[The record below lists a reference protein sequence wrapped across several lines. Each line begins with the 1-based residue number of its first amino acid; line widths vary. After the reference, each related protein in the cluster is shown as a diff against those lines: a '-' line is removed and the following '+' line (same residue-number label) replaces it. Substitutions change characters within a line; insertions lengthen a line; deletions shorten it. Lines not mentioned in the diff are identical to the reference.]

1 MFIRK
6 KRNAS
11 GSISVQII
19 EKIGRNNKVVQTIG
33 SSKDEIEIELLYEEG
48 LKLIPQLTKQPI
60 LNLFPNDNSENIIDT
75 FVKNLSTNSIV
86 CIGPELIIARL
97 FDYIGFSKIIDDELL
112 KHLVVT
118 RLINPGSKLK
128 VIEYLKRY
136 RNIDIDIMKI
146 YRFMDKFNVVYKEEI
161 EQVAFEHTKKILGEI
176 TVLFY
181 DVTTLYFE
189 SEDEDDLRRIGFS
202 KDG

>member
-97 FDYIGFSKIIDDELL
+97 FDYIGGYAFNSNNFSNEESSNQVLRIGNIRNDCIILDDKQVFVSDEIV
-112 KHLVVT
+112 KPIA
-118 RLINPGSKLK
+118 RFK
-128 VIEYLKRY
+128 IEYD
-136 RNIDIDIMKI
+136 DI
-146 YRFMDKFNVVYKEEI
+146 
-161 EQVAFEHTKKILGEI
+161 
-176 TVLFY
+176 LFSMTA
-181 DVTTLYFE
+181 VTTQF
-189 SEDEDDLRRIGFS
+189 
-202 KDG
+202 

>member
-11 GSISVQII
+11 GSVSVQII
-19 EKIGRNNKVVQTIG
+19 EKIGRNNKIVQTIG
-33 SSKDEIEIELLYEEG
+33 SSKDIDEIEVLYQEG
-48 LKLIPQLTKQPI
+48 LKLIPQLTKQP
-60 LNLFPNDNSENIIDT
+60 LLDLFPNDNSENIIDI

-97 FDYIGFSKIIDDELL
+97 FDYIGFSNIVDDELL
-112 KHLVVT
+112 KHLVIT

-136 RNIDIDIMKI
+136 RNIDMDIMKI
-146 YRFMDKFNVVYKEEI
+146 YRFMDKFHLI
-161 EQVAFEHTKKILGEI
+161 TQKK
-176 TVLFY
+176 Y
-181 DVTTLYFE
+181 
-189 SEDEDDLRRIGFS
+189 
-202 KDG
+202 

>member
-86 CIGPELIIARL
+86 CK
-97 FDYIGFSKIIDDELL
+97 YLL
-112 KHLVVT
+112 K
-118 RLINPGSKLK
+118 INVIISSK
-128 VIEYLKRY
+128 
-136 RNIDIDIMKI
+136 
-146 YRFMDKFNVVYKEEI
+146 
-161 EQVAFEHTKKILGEI
+161 A
-176 TVLFY
+176 
-181 DVTTLYFE
+181 
-189 SEDEDDLRRIGFS
+189 S
-202 KDG
+202 

>member
-60 LNLFPNDNSENIIDT
+60 LNLFPFLILLFFIIHCINVDYKHNTQNSSTDKLYQII
-75 FVKNLSTNSIV
+75 
-86 CIGPELIIARL
+86 
-97 FDYIGFSKIIDDELL
+97 
-112 KHLVVT
+112 
-118 RLINPGSKLK
+118 
-128 VIEYLKRY
+128 
-136 RNIDIDIMKI
+136 
-146 YRFMDKFNVVYKEEI
+146 
-161 EQVAFEHTKKILGEI
+161 GEM
-176 TVLFY
+176 Y
-181 DVTTLYFE
+181 Q
-189 SEDEDDLRRIGFS
+189 
-202 KDG
+202 K

>member
-60 LNLFPNDNSENIIDT
+60 LNLFPNDKTS
-75 FVKNLSTNSIV
+75 
-86 CIGPELIIARL
+86 
-97 FDYIGFSKIIDDELL
+97 LL
-112 KHLVVT
+112 KFGLVVT
-118 RLINPGSKLK
+118 KYLKSNCIGIFSEKNGGLAVITSGVGQPNRLDCITRLIATRLKDKNTEISNAILISDAFFPFKDSIEAANELGVKFIAQPGGSIRDPE
-128 VIEYLKRY
+128 VIEACDQYGISMVMTGKRHF
-136 RNIDIDIMKI
+136 R
-146 YRFMDKFNVVYKEEI
+146 
-161 EQVAFEHTKKILGEI
+161 H
-176 TVLFY
+176 
-181 DVTTLYFE
+181 
-189 SEDEDDLRRIGFS
+189 
-202 KDG
+202 